1 MVASNGTAE
10 PDDMPAETIADTFL
24 HSRFSVEHL
33 PAQQRYEVWR
43 DSIACIFDV
52 DRPGRAGD
60 DNGEF
65 HASIDA
71 HMIGSLMLARTVTCR
86 QTWRR
91 SPLTMARDG
100 MDHFMIQLYDS
111 GTQRYVWKNGEAE
124 MPPNGLLVYDLSQE
138 MQAETTDFS
147 NISLILPRPMIEDFL
162 QTPDDQHMRALDGR
176 EPLVALLREHML
188 TLNRQAGRLDF
199 QQAAAI
205 APATAQLAAACLNG
219 TWQGLPGET
228 QFLERGLLTSL
239 RRDIEAR
246 LADPTLSPASLC
258 EHHGLSR
265 TRLYE
270 MFAPLGGVSAYIRER
285 RLRAALL
292 TLVNPHAMDQPIS
305 AIARTSGFRSDSD
318 FSRAFQRRFGLSPRA
333 ARHHG
338 LERQGQPKPAQ
349 IDRRYEY
356 WLRELAP

>member
-1 MVASNGTAE
+1 MTGNTGMAGSDGV
-10 PDDMPAETIADTFL
+10 PAESIADTFL
-24 HSRFSVEHL
+24 HSRFSVDHL
-33 PAQQRYEVWR
+33 PPQQRYEVWR

-52 DRPGRAGD
+52 ERAVNHGGD
-60 DNGEF
+60 DGEF
-65 HASIDA
+65 HATIDA
-71 HMIGSLMLARTVTCR
+71 HMIGSLMLARTVTR
-86 QTWRR
+86 AQIWKR

-100 MDHFMIQLYDS
+100 MDHFMIQLYDR
-111 GTQRYVWKNGEAE
+111 GTQRYCSKNGDAE

-162 QTPDDQHMRALDGR
+162 QTPEDLHMRALDGR

-188 TLNRQAGRLDF
+188 TLNRHAARLDF

-205 APATAQLAAACLNG
+205 APMTAQLAAACLNG
-219 TWQGLPGET
+219 TWQGMPGET

-246 LADPTLSPASLC
+246 LADPALSPASLC
-258 EHHGLSR
+258 DYHGLSR

-292 TLVNPHAMDQPIS
+292 ALVDPQAMDRPIS
-305 AIARTSGFRSDSD
+305 AIARASGFRSDSD

-338 LERQGQPKPAQ
+338 LERQNQLKPAQ